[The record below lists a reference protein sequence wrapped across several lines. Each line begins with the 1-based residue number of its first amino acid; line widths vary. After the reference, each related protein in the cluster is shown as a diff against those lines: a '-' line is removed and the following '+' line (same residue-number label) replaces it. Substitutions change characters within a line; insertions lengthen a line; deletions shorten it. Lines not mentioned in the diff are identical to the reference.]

1 MSSGI
6 DALSVESDGH
16 SHVMEK
22 EKKIVASTLSHETS
36 ICGIKI
42 LYAVM
47 DDFRD
52 LDKTNISF

>member
-22 EKKIVASTLSHETS
+22 EKIVASTLSHETS

-47 DDFRD
+47 DDFGD
-52 LDKTNISF
+52 LDKTNISC